1 MNNIIKKYIGKGGF
15 AMAMLLMATGGV
27 MTSCSDDMMERTNT
41 DKTKVNQLD
50 PNAQLTTSLLQ
61 TYGDFSLMDTY
72 RNYIT
77 GFTQHF
83 AGGWNVTNY
92 AGAVHHEDDIA
103 RRIWDRYYEVAIKNL
118 VDAIHKSEDKANLN
132 AALRI
137 HRVYLLSVLAD
148 TYGDIPASEAGLG
161 YISGISNPKY
171 DTVEDLYGWFF
182 TELDACEQQ
191 LGTGTD
197 HISGDVTSMGGD
209 VAKWKKYANSLRM
222 RYAMRIS
229 DVNPSKGQ
237 EEFEKAMNHAD
248 GYIASAAD
256 DAYIKYADSPYT
268 YYDGANDYDF
278 RTNALGEILY
288 GQDPSTPTFVS
299 STLFYQLQNTGDPRL
314 YRICRHYYNIKRS
327 QVKPDKEQNIDLTD
341 EVLAYFQRNN
351 IGEEPCNTGSAWYEN
366 WMNVADAAEFPT
378 LAKLAEQD
386 ANSYDNSD
394 YRARLMR
401 PCLNIDFEMPS
412 CPGILITSAEVD
424 FLLAEAKT
432 KGWNVSGDA
441 ESHYE
446 AGVRASMEM
455 LNNYYLTSNKISE
468 DEINAFIANNQ
479 LGENPKQTINTQAW
493 ILHMMNPSEAWA
505 NMRRSDYPALLDRSR
520 LATFPGDGFVYD
532 DPNMSMPTRLRYPE
546 LEGQYNSVNY
556 KAAIERMGGTD
567 DWHKKL
573 WWDKSDVNVQGDFNP
588 PYGKGYIK

>member
-1 MNNIIKKYIGKGGF
+1 MKIHNILGQGLIA
-15 AMAMLLMATGGV
+15 AMAFTLSA
-27 MTSCSDDMMERTNT
+27 CSDSHMEEINT
-41 DKTKVNQLD
+41 DETKVTNLD

-137 HRVYLLSVLAD
+137 HRVFLLSVLAD

-161 YISGISNPKY
+161 YISGISTPKY
-171 DTVEDLYGWFF
+171 DTVEEIYNWFF
-182 TELDACEQQ
+182 EELSACEAQ
-191 LGTGTD
+191 LGTGSD
-197 HISGDVTSMGGD
+197 RISGDVTSLGGG
-209 VAKWKKYANSLRM
+209 VAKWKKYANTLRM
-222 RYAMRIS
+222 SYALRIS
-229 DVNPSKGQ
+229 DVNPQKAQ
-237 EEFEKAMNHAD
+237 KEFEAAVGA

-256 DAYIKYADSPYT
+256 DAYIKYSDSPFT

-288 GQDPSTPTFVS
+288 GQDPSSPTFVS
-299 STLFYQLQNTGDPRL
+299 STLFYQMQNTSDPRL

-341 EVLAYFQRNN
+341 EVLAYFKRAG
-351 IGEEPCNTGSAWYEN
+351 IGEEPCNTGAAWYEN
-366 WMNVADAAEFPT
+366 WMNVAETKEFPT
-378 LAKLAEQD
+378 LQKWADND
-386 ANSYDNSD
+386 ANTYDNSD

-412 CPGILITSAEVD
+412 CPGILFTYAEAEL
-424 FLLAEAKT
+424 LLAEAKT
-432 KGWNVSGDA
+432 KGWNVGGEA

-446 AGVRASMEM
+446 AGVRAAMEM
-455 LNNYYLTSNKISE
+455 LNNYYLTSNKISS
-468 DEINAFIANNQ
+468 DEIDSFLARNP
-479 LGENPKQTINTQAW
+479 LSDNPKEAINTQAW
-493 ILHMMNPSEAWA
+493 ILHLMNPSEAWA
-505 NMRRSDYPALLDRSR
+505 NMRRSDYPAVLDRSR
-520 LATFPGDGFVYD
+520 LGTFPGDGFVYD
-532 DPNMSMPTRLRYPE
+532 DPDLSMPTRLRYPE
-546 LEGQYNSVNY
+546 LEGQYNSINY
-556 KAAIERMGGTD
+556 HAAIERMGGTD
-567 DWHKKL
+567 DWHKSL
-573 WWDKSDVNVQGDFNP
+573 WWDKGTLNVQSEFNP
-588 PYGKGYIK
+588 PFGKGYVK

>member
-1 MNNIIKKYIGKGGF
+1 MKIHNILGQGLIA
-15 AMAMLLMATGGV
+15 AMAFTLSA
-27 MTSCSDDMMERTNT
+27 CSDSHMEEINT
-41 DKTKVNQLD
+41 DETKVTNLD

-137 HRVYLLSVLAD
+137 HRVFLLSVLAD

-161 YISGISNPKY
+161 YISGISTPKY
-171 DTVEDLYGWFF
+171 DTVEEIYNWFF
-182 TELDACEQQ
+182 EELSACEAQ
-191 LGTGTD
+191 LGTVSD
-197 HISGDVTSMGGD
+197 RISGDVTSLGGE

-229 DVNPSKGQ
+229 DVNPQKAQ
-237 EEFEKAMNHAD
+237 KEFEAAVGA

-256 DAYIKYADSPYT
+256 DAYIKYSDSPFT

-288 GQDPSTPTFVS
+288 GQDPSSPTFIS
-299 STLFYQLQNTGDPRL
+299 STLFYQMQNTSDPRL

-341 EVLAYFQRNN
+341 EVLAYFKRAG
-351 IGEEPCNTGSAWYEN
+351 IGEEPCNTGAAWYEN
-366 WMNVADAAEFPT
+366 WMNVAETKEFPT
-378 LAKLAEQD
+378 LQKWADND
-386 ANSYDNSD
+386 ANTYDNSD

-412 CPGILITSAEVD
+412 CPGILFTYAEAEL
-424 FLLAEAKT
+424 LLAEAKT
-432 KGWNVSGDA
+432 KGWNVGGEA

-446 AGVRASMEM
+446 AGVRAAMEM
-455 LNNYYLTSNKISE
+455 LNNYYLTSNKISS
-468 DEINAFIANNQ
+468 DEIDSFLARNP
-479 LGENPKQTINTQAW
+479 LSDNPKEAINTQAW
-493 ILHMMNPSEAWA
+493 ILHLMNPSEAWA
-505 NMRRSDYPALLDRSR
+505 NMRRSDYPAVLDRSR
-520 LATFPGDGFVYD
+520 LGTFPGDGFVYD
-532 DPNMSMPTRLRYPE
+532 DPDLSMPTRLRYPE
-546 LEGQYNSVNY
+546 LEGQYNSINY
-556 KAAIERMGGTD
+556 HAAIERMGGTD
-567 DWHKKL
+567 DWHKSL
-573 WWDKSDVNVQGDFNP
+573 WWDKGTLNVQSEFNP
-588 PYGKGYIK
+588 PFGKGYVK

>member
-1 MNNIIKKYIGKGGF
+1 MKIHNILGQGLIA
-15 AMAMLLMATGGV
+15 AMAFTLSA
-27 MTSCSDDMMERTNT
+27 CSDSHMEEINT
-41 DKTKVNQLD
+41 DETKVTNLD

-118 VDAIHKSEDKANLN
+118 VDAIHKSEDKDNLN

-137 HRVYLLSVLAD
+137 HRVFLLSVLAD

-161 YISGISNPKY
+161 YISGISTPKY
-171 DTVEDLYGWFF
+171 DTVEEIYNWFF
-182 TELDACEQQ
+182 EELSACEAQ
-191 LGTGTD
+191 LGTGSD
-197 HISGDVTSMGGD
+197 RISGDVTSLGGE

-229 DVNPSKGQ
+229 DVNPQKAQ
-237 EEFEKAMNHAD
+237 KEFEAAVGA

-256 DAYIKYADSPYT
+256 DAYIKYSDSPFT

-288 GQDPSTPTFVS
+288 GQDPSSPTFVS
-299 STLFYQLQNTGDPRL
+299 STLFYQMQNTSDPRL

-341 EVLAYFQRNN
+341 EVLAYFKRAG
-351 IGEEPCNTGSAWYEN
+351 IGEEPCNTGAAWYEN
-366 WMNVADAAEFPT
+366 WMNVAETKEFPT
-378 LAKLAEQD
+378 LQKWADND
-386 ANSYDNSD
+386 ANTYDNSD

-412 CPGILITSAEVD
+412 CPGILFTYAEAEL
-424 FLLAEAKT
+424 LLAEAKT
-432 KGWNVSGDA
+432 KGWNVGGEA

-446 AGVRASMEM
+446 AGVRAAMEM
-455 LNNYYLTSNKISE
+455 LNNYYLTSNKISS
-468 DEINAFIANNQ
+468 DEIDSFLARNP
-479 LGENPKQTINTQAW
+479 LSDNPKEAINTQAW
-493 ILHMMNPSEAWA
+493 ILHLMNPSEAWA
-505 NMRRSDYPALLDRSR
+505 NMRRSDYPAVLDRSR
-520 LATFPGDGFVYD
+520 LGTFPGDGFVYD
-532 DPNMSMPTRLRYPE
+532 DPDLSMPTRLRYPE
-546 LEGQYNSVNY
+546 LEGQYNSINY
-556 KAAIERMGGTD
+556 HAAIERMGGTD
-567 DWHKKL
+567 DWHKSL
-573 WWDKSDVNVQGDFNP
+573 WWDRGTLNVQSEFNP
-588 PYGKGYIK
+588 PFGKGYVK

>member
-1 MNNIIKKYIGKGGF
+1 MKIHNILGQGLIA
-15 AMAMLLMATGGV
+15 AMAFTLSA
-27 MTSCSDDMMERTNT
+27 CSDSHMEEINT
-41 DKTKVNQLD
+41 DETKVTNLD

-137 HRVYLLSVLAD
+137 HRVFLLSVLAD

-161 YISGISNPKY
+161 YISGISTPKY
-171 DTVEDLYGWFF
+171 DTVEEIYNWFF
-182 TELDACEQQ
+182 EELSACEAQ
-191 LGTGTD
+191 LGTGSD
-197 HISGDVTSMGGD
+197 RISGDVTSLGGE

-229 DVNPSKGQ
+229 DVNPQKAQ
-237 EEFEKAMNHAD
+237 KEFEAAVGA

-256 DAYIKYADSPYT
+256 DAYIKYSDSPFT

-288 GQDPSTPTFVS
+288 GQDPSSPTFIS
-299 STLFYQLQNTGDPRL
+299 STLFYQMQNTSDPRL

-341 EVLAYFQRNN
+341 EVLAYFKRAG
-351 IGEEPCNTGSAWYEN
+351 IGEEPCNTGAAWYEN
-366 WMNVADAAEFPT
+366 WMNVAETKEFPT
-378 LAKLAEQD
+378 LQKWADND
-386 ANSYDNSD
+386 ANTYDNSD

-412 CPGILITSAEVD
+412 CPGILFTYAEAEL
-424 FLLAEAKT
+424 LLAEAKT
-432 KGWNVSGDA
+432 KGWNVGGEA

-446 AGVRASMEM
+446 AGVRAAMEM
-455 LNNYYLTSNKISE
+455 LNNYYLTSNKISS
-468 DEINAFIANNQ
+468 DEIDSFLARNP
-479 LGENPKQTINTQAW
+479 LSDNPKEAINTQAW
-493 ILHMMNPSEAWA
+493 ILHLMNPSEAWA
-505 NMRRSDYPALLDRSR
+505 NMRRSDYPAVLDRSR
-520 LATFPGDGFVYD
+520 LGTFPGDGFVYD
-532 DPNMSMPTRLRYPE
+532 DPDLSMPTRLRYPE
-546 LEGQYNSVNY
+546 LEGQYNSINY
-556 KAAIERMGGTD
+556 HAAIERMGGTD
-567 DWHKKL
+567 DWHKSL
-573 WWDKSDVNVQGDFNP
+573 WWDKGTLNVQSEFNP
-588 PYGKGYIK
+588 PFGKGYVK

>member
-1 MNNIIKKYIGKGGF
+1 MKIHNILGQGLIA
-15 AMAMLLMATGGV
+15 AMAFTLSA
-27 MTSCSDDMMERTNT
+27 CSDSHMEEINT
-41 DKTKVNQLD
+41 DETKVTNLD

-137 HRVYLLSVLAD
+137 HRVFLLSVLAD

-161 YISGISNPKY
+161 YISGISTPKY
-171 DTVEDLYGWFF
+171 DTVEEIYNWFF
-182 TELDACEQQ
+182 EELSACEAQ
-191 LGTGTD
+191 LGTGSD
-197 HISGDVTSMGGD
+197 RISGDVTSLGGE

-229 DVNPSKGQ
+229 DVNPQKAQ
-237 EEFEKAMNHAD
+237 KEFEAAVGA

-256 DAYIKYADSPYT
+256 DAYIKYSDSPFT

-288 GQDPSTPTFVS
+288 GQDPSSPTFVS
-299 STLFYQLQNTGDPRL
+299 STLFYQMQNTSDPRL

-341 EVLAYFQRNN
+341 EVLAYFKRAG
-351 IGEEPCNTGSAWYEN
+351 IGEEPCNTGAAWYEN
-366 WMNVADAAEFPT
+366 WMNVAETKEFPT
-378 LAKLAEQD
+378 LQKWAD
-386 ANSYDNSD
+386 NDPNTYDNSD

-412 CPGILITSAEVD
+412 CPGILFTYAEAEL
-424 FLLAEAKT
+424 LLAEAKT
-432 KGWNVSGDA
+432 KGWNVGGEA

-446 AGVRASMEM
+446 AGVRAAMEM
-455 LNNYYLTSNKISE
+455 LNNYYLTSNKISS
-468 DEINAFIANNQ
+468 DEIDSFLARNP
-479 LGENPKQTINTQAW
+479 LSDNPKEAINTQAW
-493 ILHMMNPSEAWA
+493 ILHLMNPSEAWA
-505 NMRRSDYPALLDRSR
+505 NMRRSDYPAVLDRSR
-520 LATFPGDGFVYD
+520 LGTFPGDGFVYD
-532 DPNMSMPTRLRYPE
+532 DPDLSMPTRLRYPE
-546 LEGQYNSVNY
+546 LEGQYNSINY
-556 KAAIERMGGTD
+556 HAAIERMGGTD
-567 DWHKKL
+567 DWHKSL
-573 WWDKSDVNVQGDFNP
+573 WWDKGTLNVQSEFNP
-588 PYGKGYIK
+588 PFGKGYVK

>member
-1 MNNIIKKYIGKGGF
+1 
-15 AMAMLLMATGGV
+15 MALLLMATGGV
-27 MTSCSDDMMERTNT
+27 MTSCSDSMMESINT
-41 DKTKVNQLD
+41 DKTKVDKLD

-77 GFTQHF
+77 GFPQYF

-92 AGAVHHEDDIA
+92 SGSNFFQDDIA
-103 RRIWDRYYEVAIKNL
+103 RLIWDRYYEVSIKNL
-118 VDAIHKSEDKANLN
+118 VDAIHNSEDKANLN

-137 HRVYLLSVLAD
+137 HRVYLLSVISDL
-148 TYGDIPASEAGLG
+148 YGDIPASEAGLG
-161 YISGISNPKY
+161 YIKGISNPKY
-171 DTVEDLYGWFF
+171 DTQEELYSWFF
-182 TELDACEQQ
+182 EELDACEKQ

-197 HISGDVTSMGGD
+197 RISGDVTSLGGD
-209 VAKWKKYANSLRM
+209 VAKWKKYANSLRL

-229 DVNPSKGQ
+229 DVNPTKAK
-237 EEFEKAMNHAD
+237 EEFESALTDAG

-256 DAYIKYADSPYT
+256 DAYIKYSDSPYT
-268 YYDGANDYDF
+268 YYDGASDYDF

-288 GQDPSTPTFVS
+288 GQDAISPTFVC
-299 STLFYQLQNTGDPRL
+299 STLFYQMQNTDDPRL

-351 IGEEPCNTGSAWYEN
+351 VGEEPCNVGSPWYEN
-366 WMNVADAAEFPT
+366 WMNVAAAAEFPT

-412 CPGILITSAEVD
+412 CPGILITSAEVK
-424 FLLAEAKT
+424 FLMAEAKT

-441 ESHYE
+441 ETLYE
-446 AGVRASMEM
+446 EGVRASMEM

-468 DEINAFIANNQ
+468 DEINEFIANNK
-479 LGENPKQTINTQAW
+479 LGDNPKATINTQAW
-493 ILHMMNPSEAWA
+493 ILHMMNPSEGWA
-505 NMRRSDYPALLDRSR
+505 NLRRSDYPAILDRSR
-520 LATFPGDGFVYD
+520 LGIFTNGFTYTD
-532 DPNMSMPTRLRYPE
+532 SNMAMPTRLRYPE

-573 WWDKSDVNVQGDFNP
+573 WWDKANVNLQPEFAPAN
-588 PYGKGYIK
+588 GKGYIK

>member
-1 MNNIIKKYIGKGGF
+1 MKIHNILGQGLIA
-15 AMAMLLMATGGV
+15 AMAFTLSA
-27 MTSCSDDMMERTNT
+27 CSDSHMEEINT
-41 DKTKVNQLD
+41 DETKVTNLD

-137 HRVYLLSVLAD
+137 HRVFLLSVLAD

-161 YISGISNPKY
+161 YISGISTPKY
-171 DTVEDLYGWFF
+171 DTVEEIYNWFF
-182 TELDACEQQ
+182 EELSACEAQ
-191 LGTGTD
+191 LGTGSD
-197 HISGDVTSMGGD
+197 RISGDVTSLGGE

-229 DVNPSKGQ
+229 DVNPQKAQ
-237 EEFEKAMNHAD
+237 KEFEAAVGA

-256 DAYIKYADSPYT
+256 DAYIKYSDSPFT

-288 GQDPSTPTFVS
+288 GQDPSSPTFVS
-299 STLFYQLQNTGDPRL
+299 STLFYQMQNTSDPRL

-341 EVLAYFQRNN
+341 EVLAYFKRAG
-351 IGEEPCNTGSAWYEN
+351 IGEEPCNTGAAWYEN
-366 WMNVADAAEFPT
+366 WMNVAETKEFPT
-378 LAKLAEQD
+378 LQKWADND
-386 ANSYDNSD
+386 ANTYDNSD

-412 CPGILITSAEVD
+412 CPGILFTYAEAEL
-424 FLLAEAKT
+424 LLAEAKT
-432 KGWNVSGDA
+432 KGWNVGGEA

-446 AGVRASMEM
+446 AGVRAAMEM
-455 LNNYYLTSNKISE
+455 LNNYYLTSNKISS
-468 DEINAFIANNQ
+468 DEIDSFLTRNP
-479 LGENPKQTINTQAW
+479 LSDNPKEAINTQAW
-493 ILHMMNPSEAWA
+493 ILHLMNPSEAWA
-505 NMRRSDYPALLDRSR
+505 NMRRSDYPAVLDRSR
-520 LATFPGDGFVYD
+520 LGTFPGDGFVYD
-532 DPNMSMPTRLRYPE
+532 DPDLSMPTRLRYPE
-546 LEGQYNSVNY
+546 LEGQYNSINY
-556 KAAIERMGGTD
+556 HAAIERMGGTD
-567 DWHKKL
+567 DWHKSL
-573 WWDKSDVNVQGDFNP
+573 WWDKGTLNVQSEFNP
-588 PYGKGYIK
+588 PFGKGYVK

>member
-1 MNNIIKKYIGKGGF
+1 MKIHNILGQGLIA
-15 AMAMLLMATGGV
+15 AMAFTLSA
-27 MTSCSDDMMERTNT
+27 CSDSHMEEINT
-41 DKTKVNQLD
+41 DETKVTNLD

-137 HRVYLLSVLAD
+137 HRVFLLSVLAD

-161 YISGISNPKY
+161 YISGISTPKY
-171 DTVEDLYGWFF
+171 DTVEEIYNWFF
-182 TELDACEQQ
+182 EELSACEAQ
-191 LGTGTD
+191 LGTGSD
-197 HISGDVTSMGGD
+197 RISGDVTSLGGE

-229 DVNPSKGQ
+229 DVNPQKAQ
-237 EEFEKAMNHAD
+237 KEFEAAVGA

-256 DAYIKYADSPYT
+256 DAYIKYSDSPFT

-288 GQDPSTPTFVS
+288 GQDPSSPTFVS
-299 STLFYQLQNTGDPRL
+299 STLFYQMQNTSDPRL

-341 EVLAYFQRNN
+341 EVLAYFKRAG
-351 IGEEPCNTGSAWYEN
+351 IGEEPCNTGAAWYEN
-366 WMNVADAAEFPT
+366 WMNVAETKEFPT
-378 LAKLAEQD
+378 LQKWADND
-386 ANSYDNSD
+386 ANTYDNSD

-412 CPGILITSAEVD
+412 CPGILFTYAEAEL
-424 FLLAEAKT
+424 LLAEAKT
-432 KGWNVSGDA
+432 KGWNVGGEA

-446 AGVRASMEM
+446 AGVRAAMEM
-455 LNNYYLTSNKISE
+455 LNNYYLTSNKISS
-468 DEINAFIANNQ
+468 DEIDSFLARNP
-479 LGENPKQTINTQAW
+479 LSDNPKEAINTQAW
-493 ILHMMNPSEAWA
+493 ILHLMNPSEAWA
-505 NMRRSDYPALLDRSR
+505 DMRRSDYPAVLDRSR
-520 LATFPGDGFVYD
+520 LGTFPGDGFVYD
-532 DPNMSMPTRLRYPE
+532 DPDLSMPTRLRYPE
-546 LEGQYNSVNY
+546 LEGQYNSINY
-556 KAAIERMGGTD
+556 HAAIERMGGTD
-567 DWHKKL
+567 DWHKSL
-573 WWDKSDVNVQGDFNP
+573 WWDKGTLNVQSEFNP
-588 PYGKGYIK
+588 PFGKGYVK

>member
-1 MNNIIKKYIGKGGF
+1 MNNIIKKYIGNGGL

-27 MTSCSDDMMERTNT
+27 MTSCSDEMMERTNT
-41 DKTKVNQLD
+41 DKTKVGELD

-77 GFTQHF
+77 GFDQYF

-92 AGAVHHEDDIA
+92 SGSNFFEDDIA
-103 RRIWDRYYEVAIKNL
+103 RRIWDRYYEVSIKNL
-118 VDAIHKSEDKANLN
+118 VDAIHNSEDKANLN

-137 HRVYLLSVLAD
+137 HRVYILSVISD
-148 TYGDIPASEAGLG
+148 IYGDIPASEAGLG
-161 YISGISNPKY
+161 YIKGISNPKY
-171 DTVEDLYGWFF
+171 DTQEELYSWFF
-182 TELDACEQQ
+182 EELKACEQQ

-197 HISGDVTSMGGD
+197 HISGDVTSLGGD

-229 DVNPSKGQ
+229 DVNPAKAK
-237 EEFEKAMNHAD
+237 EEFESALTDAG

-256 DAYIKYADSPYT
+256 DAYIKYSDSPFT

-288 GQDPSTPTFVS
+288 GQDAISPTFVC
-299 STLFYQLQNTGDPRL
+299 STLFYQLQNTDDPRL

-341 EVLAYFQRNN
+341 DFLAYFQSKNL
-351 IGEEPCNTGSAWYEN
+351 GEEPCNPGAAWYTD
-366 WMNVADAAEFPT
+366 WMNPATLDDLPT
-378 LAKLAEQD
+378 LKKYAEID
-386 ANSYDNSD
+386 ANTYASSD
-394 YRARLMR
+394 YIARAGR

-412 CPGILITSAEVD
+412 CPGDLMSYAEVE
-424 FLLAEAKT
+424 FLKAEAAT
-432 KGWNVSGDA
+432 KGWNVGGGDA

-446 AGVRASMEM
+446 AGVRASMEL

-468 DEINAFIANNQ
+468 DEINEFIANNK
-479 LGENPKQTINTQAW
+479 LGDNPKETINTQAW
-493 ILHMMNPSEAWA
+493 ILHMMNPSEGWA
-505 NMRRSDYPALLDRSR
+505 NMRRSDYPAILDRSR
-520 LATFPGDGFVYD
+520 LGIFTNGFTYTD
-532 DPNMSMPTRLRYPE
+532 SNMAMPTRLRYPE
-546 LEGQYNSVNY
+546 LEGQYNSVSY

-567 DWHKKL
+567 DWHKQL
-573 WWDKSDVNVQGDFNP
+573 WWDKANVNLQPEFAPAN
-588 PYGKGYIK
+588 GKGYVK

>member
-1 MNNIIKKYIGKGGF
+1 M
-15 AMAMLLMATGGV
+15 
-27 MTSCSDDMMERTNT
+27 
-41 DKTKVNQLD
+41 
-50 PNAQLTTSLLQ
+50 
-61 TYGDFSLMDTY
+61 
-72 RNYIT
+72 
-77 GFTQHF
+77 
-83 AGGWNVTNY
+83 
-92 AGAVHHEDDIA
+92 
-103 RRIWDRYYEVAIKNL
+103 
-118 VDAIHKSEDKANLN
+118 
-132 AALRI
+132 
-137 HRVYLLSVLAD
+137 
-148 TYGDIPASEAGLG
+148 
-161 YISGISNPKY
+161 
-171 DTVEDLYGWFF
+171 
-182 TELDACEQQ
+182 
-191 LGTGTD
+191 
-197 HISGDVTSMGGD
+197 
-209 VAKWKKYANSLRM
+209 
-222 RYAMRIS
+222 
-229 DVNPSKGQ
+229 
-237 EEFEKAMNHAD
+237 
-248 GYIASAAD
+248 
-256 DAYIKYADSPYT
+256 
-268 YYDGANDYDF
+268 
-278 RTNALGEILY
+278 
-288 GQDPSTPTFVS
+288 
-299 STLFYQLQNTGDPRL
+299 QNTGDPRL